1 MKDKEQYINEL
12 KVEVGKKYGKYYTNI
27 CVKYAQK
34 LLDNNLPVIFDFEHL
49 SLLLGIN
56 KKKLA
61 ALVFGE
67 EEIFYKKVL
76 IPKKRGGTRELLIPN
91 NTLKYIQKWILN
103 NILNSIRVSNS
114 AKGFEKNKCI
124 LDNAIVHINQECIIN
139 MDIKDFFPSIT
150 IEKVFKIF
158 NYYGYTKEVSFILSK
173 LCTYRGI
180 LPQGSPASP
189 KIANVVCLKLDKRIS
204 KLSDKYE
211 AKYSRYAD
219 DITISGKKGIESII
233 KIVEPIVKDEGF
245 ILNRKKTRVAYNN
258 KRQEVTGL
266 NLNSGRV
273 TIPREYKRKLLQEI
287 YYCQKYGVEGHLRH
301 IKCEKAFYKEHLYG
315 KAYFINMIEPDI
327 ANKILTELD
336 KIDWTY

>member
-1 MKDKEQYINEL
+1 MKNKKQYINEL
-12 KVEVGKKYGKYYTNI
+12 KVEVGNKYGKYYTNI

-67 EEIFYKKVL
+67 EEIFYKKIL

-103 NILNSIRVSNS
+103 NILNSISVSS
-114 AKGFEKNKCI
+114 FAKGFEKNKCI

-158 NYYGYTKEVSFILSK
+158 YYYGYTKEVSFILSK

-245 ILNRKKTRVAYNN
+245 RLNRKKTRVAYNN

-287 YYCQKYGVEGHLRH
+287 YYCQKYGVDGHLRH

-327 ANKILTELD
+327 ANKILTQLD